1 MRGGKAETL
10 ETRDPIFTQSFS
22 NKGFQPTK
30 EFSKNPYFF
39 KSFICTFKL
48 MYNSFFYGNFE

>member
-30 EFSKNPYFF
+30 EFSKNPYFS
-39 KSFICTFKL
+39 KVSSAL
-48 MYNSFFYGNFE
+48 SN